1 MLLLGPTFIAITFT
15 LNVLRIE
22 PFATFFYLCAWCGLI
37 FTFDQWIRAREGR
50 SLMARCGLG
59 GFALLLLWSAALW
72 YFFELLNFRLQN
84 WYYVF
89 VVDDGR
95 IRSLFSMLAFA
106 TVFPGIFWIE
116 HYLSVRGVAAKV
128 RGKMRSFSPSALYF
142 MQLLGL
148 LFVILPMI
156 WPSYFF
162 PLVWGALVLFFAPI
176 NYRRGLDGLL
186 RQLER
191 GEYGPLLRILL
202 AGLLAG
208 LLWESLNY
216 WARAKWIYTVPFF
229 EELKLFEMPL
239 LGFLGFP
246 PFALECSV
254 LYRLL
259 VHERLAPAFGHYYQ
273 QKTKPLSRPV
283 RGLVLALVLLF
294 SLCIE
299 HYAPITLAS
308 TTPHIEKVE
317 GLDAKTRD
325 LLKERGV
332 RYLTDLEGW
341 YGRDL
346 WHALKEDLS
355 AEEYA
360 RLERLTRLYLHQGI
374 GVDYGNMLV
383 RVGIDS
389 LEKLGQMT
397 DEQVIERLGSIEHEG
412 ELPPAVRVRVWIRRA
427 AAAL

>member
-1 MLLLGPTFIAITFT
+1 MLLLGPIFIAVTFA

-50 SLMARCGLG
+50 SLIAHCGLG
-59 GFALLLLWSAALW
+59 GFAFLLLWSAVLW

-89 VVDDGR
+89 VVDDDLTR
-95 IRSLFSMLAFA
+95 KLFSMLSFA

-116 HYLSVRGVAAKV
+116 HYLFVRGVAAGAQ
-128 RGKMRSFSPSALYF
+128 GKQRSFSPWALYF
-142 MQLLGL
+142 LQFIGL
-148 LFVILPMI
+148 LFVLLPMV
-156 WPSYFF
+156 WPTHFF
-162 PLVWGALVLFFAPI
+162 PLIWGALVLFCAPI

-202 AGLLAG
+202 AGMLAG

-229 EELKLFEMPL
+229 EQFKLFEMPL
-239 LGFLGFP
+239 LGFVGFP
-246 PFALECSV
+246 PFALECAV

-259 VHERLAPAFGHYYQ
+259 VYERLAPAFGGYCA
-273 QKTKPLSRPV
+273 QKEKPFSRRV
-283 RGLVLALVLLF
+283 RGLLVVLALLF
-294 SLCIE
+294 ALCIE
-299 HYAPITLAS
+299 HYSYLTLAS
-308 TTPHIEKVE
+308 TTPHIAKVQA
-317 GLDAKTRD
+317 LDATVRAR
-325 LLKERGV
+325 LKERGV

-346 WHALKEDLS
+346 WRSLKEDLS
-355 AEEYA
+355 EKEYA

-397 DEQVIERLGSIEHEG
+397 DEQVLAKLSSIAHEG

-427 AAAL
+427 RSAL